1 MVAQAVVPMAVPA
14 VALVAA
20 LVVAVQINRVILVVL
35 AALAVAQVAPM
46 AVQEVVQAV
55 VQAVA
60 APVVAVQINRVHRD
74 LRLQKLHSQ
83 RMRTIAEHYRLKK
96 IKPTAIQ
103 VAQRQEL
110 RFLMTLNRAIR

>member
-1 MVAQAVVPMAVPA
+1 MVVQVVQVVQVVAVLA
-14 VALVAA
+14 VALVVA
-20 LVVAVQINRVILVVL
+20 AVQINR
-35 AALAVAQVAPM
+35 A
-46 AVQEVVQAV
+46 
-55 VQAVA
+55 
-60 APVVAVQINRVHRD
+60 HRD

-110 RFLMTLNRAIR
+110 KFLATLNRAIR

>member
-1 MVAQAVVPMAVPA
+1 MVALAVQAALMVAPA
-14 VALVAA
+14 VALVA
-20 LVVAVQINRVILVVL
+20 LVVVQINRVILV
-35 AALAVAQVAPM
+35 AQVVAP
-46 AVQEVVQAV
+46 AV
-55 VQAVA
+55 VPAVVAPA
-60 APVVAVQINRVHRD
+60 AAVQINRAHRD
-74 LRLQKLHSQ
+74 LRLQKLHSR

>member
-1 MVAQAVVPMAVPA
+1 MAQVVAQVAVLAVVLAAALAAAPMAVQ

-20 LVVAVQINRVILVVL
+20 ALVAAVQINR
-35 AALAVAQVAPM
+35 A
-46 AVQEVVQAV
+46 
-55 VQAVA
+55 
-60 APVVAVQINRVHRD
+60 HRD
-74 LRLQKLHSQ
+74 LRLQKLHSR